1 MQVGAWNSEL
11 TGGSWRKK
19 KKCPKSKKI
28 PQKITTCFFFYCRVQ
43 TFFYYPKFLWKNISP
58 KVIKFSSKKNKSW
71 KNPKKIFK
79 IKIHIAQK
87 KNNNFIIAEKPWIKI
102 WYIYIPVYMYQL
114 SMMTCHCKLTKQND
128 NMIFFQYKHMRNIKY
143 TVKNTT
149 RYTLKIT
156 YHNFKYLNHNYTVP
170 CTFGLVTTREQ
181 LTPNLPTKT
190 HFFRFEFFWRW
201 RFAPTLSF

>member
-1 MQVGAWNSEL
+1 
-11 TGGSWRKK
+11 
-19 KKCPKSKKI
+19 
-28 PQKITTCFFFYCRVQ
+28 
-43 TFFYYPKFLWKNISP
+43 
-58 KVIKFSSKKNKSW
+58 
-71 KNPKKIFK
+71 
-79 IKIHIAQK
+79 
-87 KNNNFIIAEKPWIKI
+87 
-102 WYIYIPVYMYQL
+102 MYQL

-181 LTPNLPTKT
+181 LTPNLLTKT
-190 HFFRFEFFWRW
+190 HFFQFEFLLAVALR
-201 RFAPTLSF
+201 PDTVVLSSKPRGSSVIVLSKLLPFHKEICYSNLSVLYKP